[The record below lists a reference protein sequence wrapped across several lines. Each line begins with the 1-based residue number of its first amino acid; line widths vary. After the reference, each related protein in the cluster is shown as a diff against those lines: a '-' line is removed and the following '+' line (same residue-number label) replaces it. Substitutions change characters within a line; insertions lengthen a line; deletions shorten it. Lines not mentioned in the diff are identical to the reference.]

1 MNRLGVG
8 IGWRPE
14 IDLFIEQVPDL
25 GFVEVIAENI
35 DPRRL
40 PESLRVLR
48 ERGVPVI
55 PHGVSLS
62 LGGAERP
69 DPARLAHLARC
80 AAALDAPL
88 VSDHVAFVR
97 AGGRE
102 AGHLL
107 PVSRTADSLAVMVD
121 NVRAAQA
128 ALPVPLALENVAAL
142 LAWPD
147 DEMSE
152 ADFITE
158 LLDQTGAGLLLDVAN
173 LYTNQVNFGADAVM
187 AMTRLPLDRI
197 AYVHIAGGE
206 LRDGLWH
213 DTHRHAVPQAVLDL
227 LAELVARRQP
237 PGVMLE
243 RDGDFPSNAALAA
256 ELDAIRSVVSAGA

>member
-1 MNRLGVG
+1 MNGLGVG

-14 IDLFIEQVPDL
+14 IDLFIEQLPEL
-25 GFVEVIAENI
+25 GFVEVVAENI
-35 DPRRL
+35 DPRR
-40 PESLRVLR
+40 PPASLNVLR
-48 ERGVPVI
+48 DRGVPVI
-55 PHGVSLS
+55 PHGISLS

-80 AAALDAPL
+80 AKAFDAPV
-88 VSDHVAFVR
+88 VSEHVAFVR
-97 AGGRE
+97 AAGRE

-107 PVSRTADSLAVMVD
+107 PVPRTADSLAVMVD
-121 NVRAAQA
+121 NVLTAQA

-197 AYVHIAGGE
+197 AYVHVAGGE

-213 DTHRHAVPQAVLDL
+213 DTHRHDVPAVVLDV
-227 LAELVARRQP
+227 LAELVSRCHP

-243 RDGDFPSNAALAA
+243 RDGRFPSDDVLAS
-256 ELDAIRSVVSAGA
+256 ELEKIRSVVTARG